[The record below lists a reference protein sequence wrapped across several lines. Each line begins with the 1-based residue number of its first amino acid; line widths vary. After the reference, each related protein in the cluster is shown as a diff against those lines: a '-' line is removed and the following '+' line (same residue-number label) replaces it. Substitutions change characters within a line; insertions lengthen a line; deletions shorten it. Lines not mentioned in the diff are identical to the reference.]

1 MKNKSKTEKENLHKL
16 TFEQIEDEAIGC
28 RYCNM
33 FDWQRK
39 DLSKDELFEYAEEM
53 RKNLYKIFHLSIS
66 ARLNV

>member
-1 MKNKSKTEKENLHKL
+1 MKNKSKTKKENPHKF
-16 TFEQIEDEAIGC
+16 TFEQIEAIGC

-39 DLSKDELFEYAEEM
+39 DLSKEELFEYAEEM
-53 RKNLYKIFHLSIS
+53 RKNLDKIFHLAIS